1 MVVCPSAGVVM
12 GHVSLVLE
20 AWWWWS
26 RERGGEYTVSLKLF
40 ATLILS
46 VSVRHQIRRLIPE
59 ALLSPRYVLKRSF
72 VHVAIPSSM
81 RSASSLRPSSS
92 PV

>member
-1 MVVCPSAGVVM
+1 MVVCPSASVVM

-40 ATLILS
+40 ATEILS
-46 VSVRHQIRRLIPE
+46 
-59 ALLSPRYVLKRSF
+59 
-72 VHVAIPSSM
+72 
-81 RSASSLRPSSS
+81 SASLSGM
-92 PV
+92 